1 MDQQHRYAAL
11 TALLDR
17 EGAVRC
23 DDGVLPSRNAH
34 AKYLYYTCSIVVGYW
49 GKDVAEKQHQEY
61 SKVISS
67 ETRRSLTARVT
78 WILCICIG

>member
-1 MDQQHRYAAL
+1 MDQEHRYAAL

-34 AKYLYYTCSIVVGYW
+34 AKYPYFTCFIAVGLSYEA
-49 GKDVAEKQHQEY
+49 KKEDVTLAD
-61 SKVISS
+61 
-67 ETRRSLTARVT
+67 T
-78 WILCICIG
+78 